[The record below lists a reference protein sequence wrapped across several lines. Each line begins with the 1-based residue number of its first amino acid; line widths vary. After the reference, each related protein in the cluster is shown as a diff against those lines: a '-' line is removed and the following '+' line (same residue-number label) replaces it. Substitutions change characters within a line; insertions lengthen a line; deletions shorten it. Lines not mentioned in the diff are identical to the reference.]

1 MMTDEKQQ
9 PTTQQIKK
17 IIIGLYN
24 EEEEEVDTNIFHAP
38 RRGLNTV
45 L

>member
-24 EEEEEVDTNIFHAP
+24 EEEVDTNIFHA
-38 RRGLNTV
+38 V
-45 L
+45 D